1 METKLSNFL
10 SDGLFKKIGREDKG
24 NWRRFVPYSR
34 ILDRGNSFI
43 GSSDRMQVESAL
55 G

>member
-24 NWRRFVPYSR
+24 NWRRIRAVFPDLGSR
-34 ILDRGNSFI
+34 
-43 GSSDRMQVESAL
+43 E
-55 G
+55 

>member
-10 SDGLFKKIGREDKG
+10 SDGVLKKSEGRIKEIGG
-24 NWRRFVPYSR
+24 VFVPYSR